1 MRLKDKVAII
11 AGAGQTEPDGM
22 GNGRATALTFAREGA
37 KLMLANRSSP
47 SLEETAQQVR
57 AEGYT
62 VETMLA
68 DITDENHC
76 RDLMAATT
84 AAFGRLDILHNN
96 VGAGMVE
103 GDTTKIDLA
112 EWQAS
117 LDRNLTGAMLL
128 SKHALPIMR
137 AQQTGCIIHT
147 SSIASVAAYPLIA
160 YKVAKA
166 ALNEFC
172 RWLAYENGPHG
183 IRCNILMLG
192 LMDTPTALAMY
203 HRTSG
208 DPIDKIRGQRDA
220 LPRLGRMGNAWD
232 AANAAL
238 FLASDAG
245 AYITGAIL
253 PVDGGLT
260 TKVGL

>member
-11 AGAGQTEPDGM
+11 TGAGQSEPDGM

-37 KLMLANRSSP
+37 KLMLANRSGP
-47 SLEETAQQVR
+47 SLEETARQVR
-57 AEGYT
+57 AEGHT

-68 DITDENHC
+68 DITNEADC

-84 AAFGRLDILHNN
+84 DTFGRLDILHNN

-103 GDTTKIDLA
+103 GDTAAINLA
-112 EWQAS
+112 DWQAS

-137 AQQTGCIIHT
+137 VQQSGCITHT

-192 LMDTPTALAMY
+192 LMDTPTALALY

-208 DPIDKIRGQRDA
+208 DPIDEIRRRRDA
-220 LPRLGRMGNAWD
+220 LPRLGRMGMPGTPPTRPCSWPRTRAPISPAPSCPWT
-232 AANAAL
+232 AA
-238 FLASDAG
+238 
-245 AYITGAIL
+245 
-253 PVDGGLT
+253 
-260 TKVGL
+260 

>member
-37 KLMLANRSSP
+37 RLMLANRSGP
-47 SLEETAQQVR
+47 SLAETARQVR
-57 AEGYT
+57 AEGYA

-68 DITDENHC
+68 DITDEADC
-76 RDLMAATT
+76 RDLMAAT
-84 AAFGRLDILHNN
+84 ADAFGRIDILHNN
-96 VGAGMVE
+96 VGAGIVE
-103 GDTTKIDLA
+103 DDTTQINLA
-112 EWQAS
+112 DWQAS

-137 AQQTGCIIHT
+137 HRKSGCIIHT

-203 HRTSG
+203 HRSSG
-208 DPIDKIRGQRDA
+208 DPMQEIRGQRDA
-220 LPRLGRMGNAWD
+220 LPRLGRMGDAWD